1 MLQRIYHE
9 KPIKRYA
16 FPWNG
21 GVVLLIAA
29 AVVAG
34 AVVTVTAAV
43 GVPLKLSHCKKKKSR
58 IGKNIKSVDT
68 SQAPTPGM
76 PNNPT

>member
-43 GVPLKLSHCKKKKSR
+43 GVPLKLSHRKKKSL
-58 IGKNIKSVDT
+58 IGKHVKSVDT

>member
-1 MLQRIYHE
+1 M
-9 KPIKRYA
+9 
-16 FPWNG
+16 
-21 GVVLLIAA
+21 LIAA

-34 AVVTVTAAV
+34 AVVVDIVVTVTAAV

-76 PNNPT
+76 PNNAT